1 MKHEPDRAGGGMA
14 PPPRPSFVDRPPHI
28 RPIEEF
34 FALLESSPEGLSSSS
49 AAERLRA
56 GRNELPAPRREHPVW
71 LLLKQFGSILVLIF
85 IAAAIVSAVMGKPVE
100 ASAILFIVVLAGVMG
115 FFQEYQ
121 AERALEALQRLASPQ
136 SAVLRDGLPRVVPSA
151 ELVPGDVVLLKAGDA
166 VPADARVL
174 EESNL
179 RVDESALTGE
189 SEPAE
194 KKNTLLEDPTLAAGD
209 RVNMV
214 FSGTIVQHGRG
225 SALVVQTGGS
235 TELGR
240 IASLLSGVKSGPT
253 PLQDNLDR
261 LGKYLGAF
269 SLVLAA
275 ALSLLGILRGYGV
288 LEMFVWGVA
297 VAVAVIPEALPAV
310 VTITLALGVRR
321 MAQRRA
327 LIRKLPA
334 VETLGS
340 TSVICSDKTGTL
352 TQNEMTVR
360 KMIVAGRI
368 IDVSGAGYTPVGSFT
383 EAGRTIHPQQDP
395 MLHRLLLAGT
405 LCNDAV
411 LNRDPVKGWEV
422 LGDPT
427 EAALFVAA
435 AKAGEDARLER
446 QHYPRTAEFPFTSE
460 RKRMT
465 TVHHSVDG
473 FFACSKGAP
482 EVVLASCTH
491 ELTPEG
497 TRTLGVMDREAI
509 LERAHALAADA
520 LRVLACA
527 VRPVGSSGP
536 DPAEAE
542 SEMVFVGLVGIQ
554 DPPRPEVLL
563 AIRTCFDAGIRPVM
577 ITGDHVST
585 ATAVARELGMLRHGG
600 VLTGQELTKLSDAEM
615 FERVKTVDVFARISP
630 EHKLRIVQAFLHNGH
645 VVAMTGDGVNDAPA
659 LKQADIGVAMGIT
672 GTDVSKEASDM
683 ILTDDNFATIVEAVR
698 EGRSIFENIRKYLV
712 YLFSGNMGA
721 VLALVIALFAGYPLP
736 LMAVQVLFINFIMDG
751 LVAIALGVE
760 PAEPHIMERKP
771 RPRREGIMNGETN
784 WFIGVVGTW
793 IGLSTFAV
801 FALTLGSG
809 SGTAHAVGLFFASL
823 IAARLVNAFNCRT
836 LRDSVFG
843 RGRQGNAALRWSIG
857 LTLLLTAAVIYVPF
871 LNAPFGTVPLGTNDL
886 LVVAA
891 VGVSVLVMGEAYKRI
906 VRLRTAPVMHHVKS
920 IPHS

>member
-1 MKHEPDRAGGGMA
+1 MTPTPGLSLM
-14 PPPRPSFVDRPPHI
+14 DRPPHI
-28 RPIEEF
+28 RPTEELF
-34 FALLESSPEGLSSSS
+34 VLLESSREGLSSAS

-71 LLLKQFGSILVLIF
+71 LLLKQFGSILVLIL

-115 FFQEYQ
+115 FLQEYQ
-121 AERALEALQRLASPQ
+121 AERALEALQRLTSPQ
-136 SAVLRDGLPRVVPSA
+136 STVLRDGLLRVVPSA
-151 ELVPGDVVLLKAGDA
+151 EIVPGDVVLLKAGDA
-166 VPADARVL
+166 VPADARVF
-174 EESNL
+174 EISNL

-194 KKNTLLEDPTLAAGD
+194 KENTLLEDPGLAAGD
-209 RVNMV
+209 RLNMV

-225 SALVVQTGGS
+225 SALVVQTGGA

-240 IASLLSGVKSGPT
+240 IASLLSSVKSGPT

-269 SLVLAA
+269 SILLAA
-275 ALSLLGILRGYGV
+275 ALSILGTLRGYGV

-321 MAQRRA
+321 MAHRRA

-334 VETLGS
+334 VETLGA

-360 KMIVAGRI
+360 KLLVGGRI
-368 IDVSGAGYTPVGSFT
+368 IDVSGAGYTPEGSFT
-383 EAGRTIHPQQDP
+383 DAGGEIFPRQDP
-395 MLHRLLLAGT
+395 LLHRLLLAGT

-411 LNRDPVKGWEV
+411 LNRDPAGGWDV

-435 AKAGEDARLER
+435 AKAGNEARLDR

-465 TVHHSVDG
+465 TVHHSADG
-473 FFACSKGAP
+473 YFACSKGAP

-491 ELTPEG
+491 ELTPDG
-497 TRTLGVMDREAI
+497 TRMLAAKDREAI
-509 LERAHALAADA
+509 LQRAQALAADS

-527 VRPVGSSGP
+527 VRPVASGGP

-542 SEMVFVGLVGIQ
+542 SNMVFVGLVGMQ
-554 DPPRPEVLL
+554 DPPRPEVLT
-563 AIRTCFDAGIRPVM
+563 AIHVCFAAGIRPVM

-585 ATAVARELGMLRHGG
+585 AIAVARELGMLRHGG
-600 VLTGQELTKLSDAEM
+600 VLTGQELTTLNDAEL
-615 FERVKTVDVFARISP
+615 FERVKSVDVFARISP

-721 VLALVIALFAGYPLP
+721 VFALVIALFTGYPLP

-771 RPRREGIMNGETN
+771 RSRTEGILNGETH
-784 WFIGVVGTW
+784 WFVGVLGTW
-793 IGLSTFAV
+793 IGLATFAV
-801 FALTLGSG
+801 FALNLGSG
-809 SGTAHAVGLFFASL
+809 AGTGHAVSLFFASL

-836 LRDSVFG
+836 LRDSAFV
-843 RGRQGNAALRWSIG
+843 RGRQGNAALQWSIG
-857 LTLLLTAAVIYVPF
+857 VTLVLSAAVIYVPF
-871 LNAPFGTVPLGTNDL
+871 LNAPFGTVPLGIDDL
-886 LVVAA
+886 LIVAA
-891 VGVSVLVMGEAYKRI
+891 VGTSVLVLGETYKGV
-906 VRLRTAPVMHHVKS
+906 VRRLNRKAVLQGAVSPRS
-920 IPHS
+920 

>member
-1 MKHEPDRAGGGMA
+1 MT
-14 PPPRPSFVDRPPHI
+14 PPPGVSFVDRPPHI
-28 RPIEEF
+28 RPIEELF
-34 FALLESSPEGLSSSS
+34 DVLESSPEGLSSSS
-49 AAERLRA
+49 ATERLRA

-71 LLLKQFGSILVLIF
+71 LLLRQFGSVLVLLL
-85 IAAAIVSAVMGKPVE
+85 IAAAVVAAVMGEAVE

-121 AERALEALQRLASPQ
+121 AERALEALQRLTSPQ
-136 SAVLRDGLPRVVPSA
+136 STVLRDGRARVVPST
-151 ELVPGDVVLLKAGDA
+151 ELVPGDVVLLKSGDA
-166 VPADARVL
+166 VPADCRVF
-174 EESNL
+174 ESLDL
-179 RVDESALTGE
+179 RVEESALTGE
-189 SEPAE
+189 SKPA
-194 KKNTLLEDPTLAAGD
+194 KKKSLHLEDPDMTPGD

-225 SALVVQTGGS
+225 SVLVVQTGGA
-235 TELGR
+235 TEIGR
-240 IASLLSGVKSGPT
+240 IASLLGGVTSGAT
-253 PLQDNLDR
+253 PLQKDLDR
-261 LGKYLGAF
+261 LGKYLGVF
-269 SLVLAA
+269 SIILAA
-275 ALSLLGILRGYGV
+275 AMSLLGVLRGYGV

-321 MAQRRA
+321 MALRRA

-334 VETLGS
+334 VETLGA

-360 KMIVAGRI
+360 KLFVGRRM
-368 IDVSGAGYTPVGSFT
+368 IDVSGAGFTPVGAFSSSG
-383 EAGRTIHPQQDP
+383 EAVFPRQDP
-395 MLHRLLLAGT
+395 TVHRLLLAGM
-405 LCNDAV
+405 LCNDAR
-411 LNRDPVKGWEV
+411 LSHDKTAGWQV

-427 EAALFVAA
+427 EAALLVAA
-435 AKAGEDARLER
+435 AKGGDEAALVRE
-446 QHYPRTAEFPFTSE
+446 QYPRTAEFPFTSE

-482 EVVLASCTH
+482 EVILASCTH

-497 TRTLGVMDREAI
+497 SRILGAKDREAI
-509 LERAHALAADA
+509 LEYAQGLAADA

-527 VRPVGSSGP
+527 VRPVASSGP
-536 DPAEAE
+536 DPSEAE
-542 SEMVFVGLVGIQ
+542 SGMMFVGLLGMQ
-554 DPPRPEVLL
+554 DPPRPEVLE
-563 AIRTCFDAGIRPVM
+563 AIRTCFAAGIRPVM
-577 ITGDHVST
+577 ITGDHAST
-585 ATAVARELGMLRHGG
+585 AIAVGKELGMLRHGG
-600 VLTGQELTKLSDAEM
+600 VLTGQELTKLTDAEL
-615 FERVKTVDVFARISP
+615 FDRVKAVDVFARISP

-721 VLALVIALFAGYPLP
+721 VFALVIALFAGYPLP

-771 RPRREGIMNGETN
+771 RSRREGMLNGETH
-784 WFIGVVGTW
+784 WFVGVLGTW
-793 IGLSTFAV
+793 IGVSTFAV
-801 FALTLGSG
+801 FALTLAGG
-809 SGTAHAVGLFFASL
+809 EGTGRAVSLFFASL

-836 LRDSVFG
+836 LRDSVFV
-843 RGRQGNAALRWSIG
+843 RGRQGNPALRWSIA
-857 LTLLLTAAVIYVPF
+857 LTLVLSAAVIYVPF
-871 LNAPFGTVPLGTNDL
+871 LNAPFGTLPLGMNDL

-891 VGVSVLVMGEAYKRI
+891 VGVSVLVMGETYK
-906 VRLRTAPVMHHVKS
+906 VLRRFSSRRAR
-920 IPHS
+920 